1 MECIGRSSFAMQ
13 SEWEMAM
20 ATEDKNKNEGERRK
34 EGERNVAKV
43 AESRH
48 FWHPVLLIYH
58 CAPTS
63 HTHTAALP
71 YKLVTESI
79 GGREGSRV

>member
-1 MECIGRSSFAMQ
+1 
-13 SEWEMAM
+13 M
-20 ATEDKNKNEGERRK
+20 ATEDKSKNEGERRK

-58 CAPTS
+58 CAPSSHT

-71 YKLVTESI
+71 YKLATESI
-79 GGREGSRV
+79 GVREGSRV